1 MARSDSARRKR
12 SEEIIEYIKKN
23 PLATDAML
31 ADHFKVSINTI
42 RLDRGRLGI
51 KEFKE
56 RLKQKASQTIKQ
68 VTSISESEFFGDL
81 IEYIPGISA
90 KSRLEIK
97 DYMTFENLNVAKG
110 QYIYSF
116 AETLAIS
123 LIPTAA
129 ALVGVANIKYA
140 NKIYSGDVVFA
151 EAEVKRKTDTGYIVW
166 VKIKDELEELKFK
179 GKFILK
185 GIK

>member
-1 MARSDSARRKR
+1 MARTDKQR
-12 SEEIIEYIKKN
+12 SIRNEKILEYLNNN
-23 PLATDAML
+23 PLATDEVL
-31 ADHFKVSINTI
+31 AKEFNVSINTI

-97 DYMTFENLNVAKG
+97 DYMTFENINVAKG

-123 LIPTAA
+123 LIPKSIPT
-129 ALVGVANIKYA
+129 
-140 NKIYSGDVVFA
+140 
-151 EAEVKRKTDTGYIVW
+151 
-166 VKIKDELEELKFK
+166 DELVF
-179 GKFILK
+179 GNS
-185 GIK
+185 

>member
-31 ADHFKVSINTI
+31 ADHFGVSINTI

-68 VTSISESEFFGDL
+68 V
-81 IEYIPGISA
+81 
-90 KSRLEIK
+90 
-97 DYMTFENLNVAKG
+97 
-110 QYIYSF
+110 
-116 AETLAIS
+116 
-123 LIPTAA
+123 
-129 ALVGVANIKYA
+129 
-140 NKIYSGDVVFA
+140 
-151 EAEVKRKTDTGYIVW
+151 
-166 VKIKDELEELKFK
+166 
-179 GKFILK
+179 
-185 GIK
+185 